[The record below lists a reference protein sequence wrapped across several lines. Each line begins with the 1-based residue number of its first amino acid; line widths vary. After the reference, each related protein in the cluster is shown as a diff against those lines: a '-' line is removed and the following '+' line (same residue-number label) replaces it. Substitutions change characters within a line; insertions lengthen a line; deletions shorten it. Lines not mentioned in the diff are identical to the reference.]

1 MQSSVANILSGAVVR
16 HSDDVKLGDLK
27 EYPSRFEHFGAVE
40 ELLSR
45 CTRRRSFV
53 DVSTS
58 LLL

>member
-1 MQSSVANILSGAVVR
+1 MR

-27 EYPSRFEHFGAVE
+27 EYPSRSEHSGAVE
-40 ELLSR
+40 VLLSC
-45 CTRRRSFV
+45 CTKRRSFV